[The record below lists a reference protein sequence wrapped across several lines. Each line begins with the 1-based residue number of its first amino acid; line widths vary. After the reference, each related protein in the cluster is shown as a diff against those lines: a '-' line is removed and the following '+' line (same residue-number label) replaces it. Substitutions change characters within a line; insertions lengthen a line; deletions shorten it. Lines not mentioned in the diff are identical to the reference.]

1 MKIECTFLRY
11 KTIYN
16 VKMFGDKNFIF
27 FTASSSKIK
36 RKNMQQE
43 LENNF
48 FHNQP
53 DHLKQIVDFISE
65 RISNN
70 FVRILKEDLIQSGL
84 KTVIDVIATNLK
96 VYEG

>member
-1 MKIECTFLRY
+1 
-11 KTIYN
+11 
-16 VKMFGDKNFIF
+16 
-27 FTASSSKIK
+27 
-36 RKNMQQE
+36 MQQE

-65 RISNN
+65 RISNS

-96 VYEG
+96 VYEGKYEYFLIWANRRFAGFSYLSN